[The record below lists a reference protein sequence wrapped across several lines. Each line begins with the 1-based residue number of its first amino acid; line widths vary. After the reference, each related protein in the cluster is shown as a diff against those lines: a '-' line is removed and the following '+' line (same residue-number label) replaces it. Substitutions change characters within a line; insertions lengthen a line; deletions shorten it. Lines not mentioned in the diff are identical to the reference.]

1 MLRNCVDRPDEA
13 CPELV
18 EGRRNPGGYGTIS
31 DAAPT
36 RIAPGGLHPGYD
48 TCKHLLGRSS
58 GSWSFKNNIPKQE
71 MSPLYTS
78 VGVRHS
84 GRDCRN
90 PVHREVKLRVGN
102 PQN

>member
-58 GSWSFKNNIPKQE
+58 GSWSFKNPIPK
-71 MSPLYTS
+71 
-78 VGVRHS
+78 
-84 GRDCRN
+84 
-90 PVHREVKLRVGN
+90 RELHCH
-102 PQN
+102 